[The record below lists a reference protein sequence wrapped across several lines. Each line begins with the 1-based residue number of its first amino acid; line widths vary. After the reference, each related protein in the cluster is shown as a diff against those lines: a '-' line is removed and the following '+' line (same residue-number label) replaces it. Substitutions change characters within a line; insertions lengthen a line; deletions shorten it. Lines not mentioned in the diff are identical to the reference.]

1 MINIAASPTKRSQRG
16 GVFIY
21 IILFVIILVAA
32 IQISL
37 RTHAIEAHG
46 AQAEQARNC
55 VEKNG
60 VWKVYQE
67 PRPNDHIYHWLCKDS
82 ATGTVFDLIVEKIN
96 KQLYNEKTAFRP
108 KGGKWETIFRWLEGK
123 RGGKW
128 HNPPSGPF
136 ELIQP

>member
-1 MINIAASPTKRSQRG
+1 MINTATYPTQRSQSRS
-16 GVFIY
+16 VFIF
-21 IILFVIILVAA
+21 ITLLAISLVTA
-32 IQISL
+32 IQVFL
-37 RTHAIEAHG
+37 RSHATETHG

-67 PRPNDHIYHWLCKDS
+67 SKPNDNIYHWLCKVP

-96 KQLYNEKTAFRP
+96 EQLYNEKTAFRP

-128 HNPPSGPF
+128 HNPPSGQF
-136 ELIQP
+136 ELIKP